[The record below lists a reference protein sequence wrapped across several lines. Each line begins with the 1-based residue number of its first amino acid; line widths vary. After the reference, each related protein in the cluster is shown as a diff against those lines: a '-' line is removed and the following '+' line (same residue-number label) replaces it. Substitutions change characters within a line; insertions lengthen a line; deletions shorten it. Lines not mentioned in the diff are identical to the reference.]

1 MRAYN
6 WANEKLQNLVLKDL
20 KLEQVIKSVKGY
32 YFLGYGDLF
41 VHFMDSAEDDL
52 NAKNSK
58 FSVDVK
64 AKPVSVEKLQNL
76 F

>member
-1 MRAYN
+1 
-6 WANEKLQNLVLKDL
+6 
-20 KLEQVIKSVKGY
+20 VKGY